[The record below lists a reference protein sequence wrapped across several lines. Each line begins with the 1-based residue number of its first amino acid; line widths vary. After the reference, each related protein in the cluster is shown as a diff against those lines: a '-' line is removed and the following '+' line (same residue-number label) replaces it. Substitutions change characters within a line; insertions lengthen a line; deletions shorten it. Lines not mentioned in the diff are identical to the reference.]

1 MRYLFDAG
9 LPLLARHN
17 AIRSNNHATI
27 DYMWL
32 YMLSMFRASNKY
44 RYSKMCVHVTHTHQ
58 RLKPEL
64 KSIWDDKRTA
74 PLRGHTGRDV
84 ARDFTLERMNL
95 EVQTLLGNN
104 IVPERIGE
112 VIRVLNGIRHTK
124 DRALDAFGIS
134 GDELSEANGIAETDL
149 LDLLAL
155 VGHIRSALGFD
166 GNDDAS
172 KLFRKTSTQPSR
184 TGSGTPW
191 DMVGAAESNESTQ
204 AFVERNLRDCV
215 GSNMN

>member
-9 LPLLARHN
+9 LPLLALRN

-32 YMLSMFRASNKY
+32 YMLNMFRASNKY
-44 RYSKMCVHVTHTHQ
+44 LYSKMCVHVTHTHQ
-58 RLKPEL
+58 RLLPEL

-74 PLRGHTGRDV
+74 SLRGHTGRNV
-84 ARDFTLERMNL
+84 AWDFTLERMNL

-134 GDELSEANGIAETDL
+134 DGELSEANGIAQT
-149 LDLLAL
+149 DLLAL
-155 VGHIRSALGFD
+155 KEHIRSALGFD

-172 KLFRKTSTQPSR
+172 KLFRKTSTQPFR
-184 TGSGTPW
+184 TGNGTPW
-191 DMVGAAESNESTQ
+191 DMVDAAESNESTQ